1 MTYDEGISWLQE
13 TLKGRQT
20 LGQWKESILTNKYNM
35 VSNKMTIEDFTVQRD
50 KQMRTLYRQYLLE
63 KSGTKPLVF
72 TGGSTSISQIALI
85 LGNDILIDGTEISF
99 IHELAEINGARGS
112 FPDYKVKEVVEN
124 MVALHACLEKTT
136 GTHILTIPLCRE
148 TSAMTNEM
156 HLSKNVYDRES
167 YEASLK
173 DKPLGKSFL
182 GKVLDKMKEMGRN
195 PEEPLKLGE
204 QQMLQMDEK

>member
-72 TGGSTSISQIALI
+72 TGV
-85 LGNDILIDGTEISF
+85 NDFNERLYGQ
-99 IHELAEINGARGS
+99 
-112 FPDYKVKEVVEN
+112 VKEVVEN